1 MDMMPVFS
9 QMGILFLTAAL
20 GFAGAKCG
28 VLKENSNET
37 LSKAVLNLTLPCTV
51 LCSAF
56 SGERLLTNSQVATL
70 MLVSVVSI
78 VPMVLLLKGL
88 MLLFRVPKGHR
99 GTCEFMLLFSNGGF
113 IGYPVLRVI
122 FGPEAVFFSAVISL
136 VYTLLTYSYGVILIR
151 GREGGNGF
159 TLKDLLS
166 PVSVSAIAA
175 CVVYVLE
182 WKLPTFAMDFLKFV
196 DQGTSPFSMIV
207 IGCSMAFTKRSQLE
221 GGWRTYGALAVRMVL
236 VPILLW
242 HILTA
247 IGLQY
252 MAAGTFAVIF
262 ALPAAASTTMFCARY
277 GKDQTLASTGV
288 LISTALSALTLPL
301 LCGLLF

>member
-20 GFAGAKCG
+20 GFLGAKWG
-28 VLKENSNET
+28 VLNENSNET

-56 SGERLLTNSQVATL
+56 SGERLLTNAQVLSL
-70 MLVSVVSI
+70 MLVSVASI
-78 VPMVLLLKGL
+78 VPMILLLKGL
-88 MLLFRVPKGHR
+88 MVLFRVPKAHR

-151 GREGGNGF
+151 GREGERGF
-159 TLKDLLS
+159 TLKDLFS

-182 WKLPTFAMDFLKFV
+182 LRLPTFAMDFLKFV

-207 IGCSMAFTKRSQLE
+207 IGCAMAFTKRSQLE

-236 VPILLW
+236 APVLLW
-242 HILTA
+242 YILTA

>member
-20 GFAGAKCG
+20 GFVGAKGG
-28 VLKENSNET
+28 VLNENSNET

-56 SGERLLTNSQVATL
+56 SGERLLTNAQVLSL
-70 MLVSVVSI
+70 MLVSAVSI
-78 VPMVLLLKGL
+78 VPIILFCKGL
-88 MLLFRVPKGHR
+88 MMVLGVPKQHR
-99 GTCEFMLLFSNGGF
+99 GPCEFMLLFSNGGF

-136 VYTLLTYSYGVILIR
+136 IYTLLSYSYGVVLIR
-151 GREGGNGF
+151 GREGDRGF

-166 PVSVSAIAA
+166 PVSVSSIAA
-175 CVVYVLE
+175 LIIYVMKLE
-182 WKLPTFAMDFLKFV
+182 LPDFAMSFLKFV

-207 IGCSMAFTKRSQLE
+207 IGCAMAFTKGSQLE
-221 GGWRTYGALAVRMVL
+221 GSWRTYLALAIRMIL
-236 VPILLW
+236 VPIVMW

-247 IGLQY
+247 AGMQY
-252 MAAGTFAVIF
+252 MAAGTFSVIF

-288 LISTALSALTLPL
+288 LLSTALSALTLPL